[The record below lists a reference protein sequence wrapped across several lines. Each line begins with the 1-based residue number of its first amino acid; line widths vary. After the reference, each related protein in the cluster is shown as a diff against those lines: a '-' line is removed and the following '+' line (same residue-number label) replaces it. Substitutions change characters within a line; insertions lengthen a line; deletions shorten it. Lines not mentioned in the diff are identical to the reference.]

1 MSNVISKY
9 YRRVNQSSIETMKSR
24 QWWIINKRKK
34 RSSTLKQLQHKLLW
48 KIISKVDQFY
58 PTEPNF
64 DWTLTMYWEKTN
76 TSFCK
81 IVSKPQNLLYSFETW
96 PNFNHFDLSF
106 CYLTESKLNPQLNI
120 NHNYNTEP
128 NWSHFWKWNLLYFTF
143 LQRLVL
149 NFSIRLINPL
159 LSKNGKV
166 EKSFQLMHFFEICYK
181 PRLLLRV
188 NQYVMKLRKSSL
200 KNDQIL

>member
-128 NWSHFWKWNLLYFTF
+128 NWSHFWK
-143 LQRLVL
+143 
-149 NFSIRLINPL
+149 
-159 LSKNGKV
+159 
-166 EKSFQLMHFFEICYK
+166 
-181 PRLLLRV
+181 
-188 NQYVMKLRKSSL
+188 
-200 KNDQIL
+200 

>member
-64 DWTLTMYWEKTN
+64 DWTLTKYWDKTK

-96 PNFNHFDLSF
+96 PNFNHFD
-106 CYLTESKLNPQLNI
+106 YLFAIWLNLNLTLNLTLTITTILNQIDLIFES
-120 NHNYNTEP
+120 
-128 NWSHFWKWNLLYFTF
+128 
-143 LQRLVL
+143 
-149 NFSIRLINPL
+149 
-159 LSKNGKV
+159 
-166 EKSFQLMHFFEICYK
+166 EICY
-181 PRLLLRV
+181 
-188 NQYVMKLRKSSL
+188 
-200 KNDQIL
+200 ILHFYKD